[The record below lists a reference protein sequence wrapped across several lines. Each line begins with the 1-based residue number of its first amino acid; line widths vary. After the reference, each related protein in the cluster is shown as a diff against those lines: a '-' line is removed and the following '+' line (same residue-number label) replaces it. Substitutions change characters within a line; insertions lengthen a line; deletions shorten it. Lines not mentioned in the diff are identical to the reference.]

1 MSLGAAAPSLTL
13 HKLKFSAGGYGSPPA
28 LMQYPPSV
36 AASDSVVPSFFQC
49 VCELVHTCTRGGA
62 VNLKRSAAN
71 TNHRTRLLWIP
82 TTLTV
87 PGFDCAETT
96 LELGTRGSANCQPA
110 QITEMDVTRVAPQ
123 LWWRI

>member
-87 PGFDCAETT
+87 PG
-96 LELGTRGSANCQPA
+96 LMA
-110 QITEMDVTRVAPQ
+110 QRRPLNWGRAGEQTVNRPRLPKWT
-123 LWWRI
+123 